1 MSGGI
6 PDSVRLMI
14 AVPTMGGIHPILANR
29 LIRWGQMLPGQVSF
43 YFTEHVAPVDRARN
57 QIVEFFLALQTEGK
71 PLTHLLMI
79 DSDTVPE
86 IDAIERLISHDL
98 DVVSG
103 MTPIV
108 HFNDQD
114 KDWEVFDNCFEKR
127 DTNKDGSFKATLV
140 PKRHTGLHEIFR
152 CGAACLLI
160 KREVF
165 DAIDRPFFRFVLN
178 EDGTKHVRSED
189 IDFCDRVRAAG
200 FKIYADTDVCCTH
213 TKSVTV

>member
-1 MSGGI
+1 MI
-6 PDSVRLMI
+6 DPLPENVRILI

-29 LIRWGQMLPGQVSF
+29 LIRWGQMYGSQVSF

-57 QIVEFFLALQTEGK
+57 QIVEFFLKLQSDGK

-86 IDAIERLISHDL
+86 IDAIRRLLSHGAAI
-98 DVVSG
+98 VSG

-108 HFNDQD
+108 HFNNDAQ
-114 KDWEVFDNCFEKR
+114 DWEVFDNCFAKR
-127 DTNKDGSFKATLV
+127 ETNEDGSFKATLV
-140 PKRHTGLHEIFR
+140 PERHTGLQEIFR

-165 DAIDRPFFRFVLN
+165 EAIDRPFFRFVAN

-200 FKIYADTDVCCTH
+200 FSIYADTDVCCKH
-213 TKSVTV
+213 TKPVTV